1 MKISFLGRVLAP
13 AAVALGVAVMAAPAS
28 AALVVY
34 DFDTLGDLEILDQ
47 QYVGL
52 RFTNSSVYRS
62 GAVGGSL
69 NEPEFPPKSGD
80 GVAVDDRGAIGI
92 SFSQPVF
99 FVGGYFTYFT
109 RLSFSVFDSADVLL
123 RTVNSRFDANSLLS
137 GDVGS
142 SPNEFLSFD
151 DASGAIARIV
161 IAGDPGG
168 VSFALDDLTVDN
180 GNTVP
185 EPQTLWLTLGLLG
198 AGCLPR
204 GWMRHRSVV

>member
-13 AAVALGVAVMAAPAS
+13 AAVALGVAVTAAPAS
-28 AALVVY
+28 AASVVY
-34 DFDTLGDLEILDQ
+34 DFDTLGDLELLDQ

-52 RFTNSSVYRS
+52 SFTNSRVYRS

-69 NEPEFPPKSGD
+69 NELEFPPKSGD

-99 FVGGYFTYFT
+99 SVGGYFTYFT

-123 RTVNSRFDANSLLS
+123 YSVNSKFDANSLSS
-137 GDVGS
+137 GDPGS
-142 SPNEFLSFD
+142 SPNEFLYYDSS
-151 DASGAIARIV
+151 SGAIARIM
-161 IAGDPGG
+161 IAGNPAGE
-168 VSFALDDLTVDN
+168 SFSLDNLTVDN

-185 EPQTLWLTLGLLG
+185 EPQTLWLALGLLG
-198 AGCLPR
+198 AGWLPR
-204 GWMRHRSVV
+204 GWMRRRGVV